1 MLKVIYPGDTPS
13 TMKSL
18 EKLHTRA
25 ADLQL
30 QIRKLV
36 LKPYQLD
43 EAIADKLTTIATIAE
58 LRTQLRQLTER
69 LQELGQL
76 PSVAA

>member
-1 MLKVIYPGDTPS
+1 MLKVIYPGDSPS

-18 EKLHTRA
+18 EELQKQA
-25 ADLQL
+25 DDLQL

-36 LKPYQLD
+36 LKPYRLD

-58 LRTQLRQLTER
+58 LRTHLATIQLEIRKRTTD
-69 LQELGQL
+69 
-76 PSVAA
+76 